1 MRQNEIVAKEQNLRT
16 VTVYK
21 DAESYDEIHNLIEIM
36 REAEIDFY
44 TLDITALENGEWR
57 IEITMYANFSD
68 EDMEA
73 FDELNGLPN

>member
-44 TLDITALENGEWR
+44 TLDITALENGEGR